1 MLRTKP
7 WIFGA
12 ALVALIAATLV
23 SLPMIV
29 RLWVES
35 RIASVTGRTVRIQ
48 NVDVNLFTRRL
59 RLEGFRLGGNGTSPA
74 RFDRFEGRLRLGPLL
89 EGHLSFEE
97 ATLVGLTVHIARVRP
112 DKLNISDVIT
122 RLVTDAQGEPV
133 PLTLDH
139 FVLDRGRVVFDDQV
153 MRPRSAWEATG
164 LHLDAHDITTVTDA
178 RAGAANLTFALGDAS
193 VEVTAEQ
200 IGLRP
205 VHVRASV
212 ALQGMDLA
220 RIWKYVPSDA
230 GIRPE
235 QGRFTGQMEL
245 RYSAVD
251 GIRAS
256 SEATIEGLAL
266 WRRGQ
271 TRPFVT
277 TPTMSLSSGALVY
290 RNGVVRAGHLEVSGS
305 PSVIDDSLSPTRRY
319 DLQEVTIAADDLSY
333 PGPTPGRVTLT
344 AELSDG
350 GKVRATGSLQ
360 VFPFAVD
367 LGVELAQ
374 VELPLLQAYLPPD
387 SSFTVDR
394 GRLSAD
400 LGLTCC
406 IADQVHV
413 SGTFAAPGLIVGRRG
428 QSQPFMTHRS
438 LTGSIIDLR
447 LGQGPIAMTRLTISD
462 NPVLIDGS
470 VSPPQRFDFRSLVLT
485 AGATTWPVEQAPRVR
500 LTVAMDG
507 GGTADVHG
515 TVDPS
520 TWAADLKATL
530 TDVDLTRARPY
541 LPAGTPIA
549 IAGGRLGTAL
559 TLKHDPGR
567 GVRLD
572 GHGLVR
578 GLALARSDVSEPFLT
593 DPSLAL
599 RLEQFVITDGRLS
612 AAIVAAAG
620 APTVIDRPHGS
631 ARRLAVPGLRLTLA
645 GIRWPASRPIGLEIQ
660 ASLPESGTFKA
671 SGSIEIDT
679 GAIGA
684 TLTLRDGALGPFAA
698 FLPIRTAI
706 EGRADA
712 DLELRANLRD
722 SFRIE
727 ARGRAALRVA
737 TLGPEESPV
746 VRVERVEA
754 RSIEAV
760 WPGRVMA
767 GTVVVTKPSALI
779 EREEDGTFPLRAML
793 RPRGV
798 PPDSSPSS
806 GARAER
812 LRSWPGIDV
821 ERLTIDDGTVRFVDR
836 STRPFF
842 SEEITDLDL
851 TLRGVTSAPGRP
863 ASLEVQGVVGGDAE
877 LDLRGAVSPL
887 HGPLLID
894 VAGELRDFAVPR
906 TNPYARKHLGWIA
919 RTGSLTTDV
928 KYRIVGDRIDAT
940 NEIVVERLNVDRL
953 TAGGGVVKDRL
964 GLPLGLVVSLL
975 KDVRGDIRLSV
986 PVSGQ
991 LGAPDFSFGRAFTT
1005 VLGNLLARAVTA
1017 PFRTIG
1023 KILRAGDEI
1032 KEVSIDPLL
1041 FDPGSVA
1048 ISADGERHVQRVA
1061 DFLRASPYV
1070 GLELRSVVS
1079 QADLERL
1086 ESQAVTE
1093 RIDKFRREQGMPDF
1107 PRAARRLFRASYPDQ
1122 QPPDDLDALLAVMG
1136 AREPAPAGL
1145 LEQLRRRRITVV
1157 RERLA
1162 EAAGVERERLRPAS
1176 PPETSHPGQHGQVE
1190 FELRTL
1196 EN

>member
-1 MLRTKP
+1 M
-7 WIFGA
+7 IFGA
-12 ALVALIAATLV
+12 VLVALIAATLV
-23 SLPMIV
+23 ALPMIV

-35 RIASVTGRTVRIQ
+35 RIASVTGRTVHVQ

-59 RLEGFRLGGNGTSPA
+59 RLEGFQLDDDGRSLA
-74 RFDRFEGRLRLGPLL
+74 RFDRLDGRFRLGPLL

-97 ATLVGLTVHIARVRP
+97 ATLIGATVRIVRVRP
-112 DKLNISDVIT
+112 DKLNISDVIA
-122 RLVTDAQGEPV
+122 RLVTDAEGEPV
-133 PLTLDH
+133 HLTLDH

-164 LHLDAHDITTVTDA
+164 LRLDARDITTVTDA
-178 RAGAANLTFALGDAS
+178 RAGAASLTFALGDAL
-193 VEVTAEQ
+193 VKVTAQQ

-205 VHVRASV
+205 LHVRASV
-212 ALQGMDLA
+212 ALQGLDLA

-230 GIRPE
+230 AIRPE

-271 TRPFVT
+271 TQPLVT
-277 TPTMSLSSGALVY
+277 TPTLSLSSGALVY
-290 RNGVVRAGHLEVSGS
+290 RDGVVRAGHLEVSGN
-305 PSVIDDSLSPTRRY
+305 PSVIDDSLSPPLRY
-319 DLQEVTIAADDLSY
+319 DLQEVTITADDLSY
-333 PGPTPGRVTLT
+333 PGPIPGRVTLT

-350 GKVRATGSLQ
+350 GKARATGSLH

-374 VELPLLQAYLPPD
+374 VELPLLQAYLSPD
-387 SSFTVDR
+387 SLLTVDR

-406 IADQVHV
+406 PAEQVHV

-438 LTGSIIDLR
+438 LTGSLIDLR
-447 LGQGPIAMTRLTISD
+447 LGQGPITMTRLTISD

-485 AGATTWPVEQAPRVR
+485 AGGITWPVEQAPRVH

-520 TWAADLKATL
+520 TWAADLQATL

-549 IAGGRLGTAL
+549 IVGGRLGTAL
-559 TLKHDPGR
+559 TLKHEPGR
-567 GVRLD
+567 GMRLD
-572 GHGLVR
+572 GHGRVR
-578 GLALARSDVSEPFLT
+578 DLALARSDVSEPFLT
-593 DPSLAL
+593 DPNVAL
-599 RLEQFVITDGRLS
+599 TLDQLVITDRQLS
-612 AAIVAAAG
+612 AATVAAAG
-620 APTVIDRPHGS
+620 APSVIDRSHGP
-631 ARRLAVPGLRLTLA
+631 ARRLAVPGLRLALA
-645 GIRWPASRPIGLEIQ
+645 GVQWPASRPIGLEIQ
-660 ASLPESGTFKA
+660 GSLPDSGTFRA
-671 SGSIEIDT
+671 SGSIDLDT

-698 FLPIRTAI
+698 FLPVRTAI

-712 DLELRANLRD
+712 DLELRANLRH
-722 SFRIE
+722 SPRIE
-727 ARGRAALRVA
+727 ARGRAVLRAA

-760 WPGRVMA
+760 WPGRVAA
-767 GTVVVTKPSALI
+767 GTVVVTQPSALV
-779 EREEDGTFPLRAML
+779 ERKEDGTFPLRAML
-793 RPRGV
+793 KPMGV
-798 PPDSSPSS
+798 PPGSSPSS
-806 GARAER
+806 GARPR
-812 LRSWPGIDV
+812 RSRSWPAVDV
-821 ERLTIDDGTVRFVDR
+821 GRLTIEDGSVRFVDR
-836 STRPFF
+836 STRPFY

-851 TLRGVTSAPGRP
+851 TLRGLTSGSGRP
-863 ASLEVQGVVGGDAE
+863 ASLEVHGVVGGDAE
-877 LDLRGAVSPL
+877 LDLRGEVAVL

-940 NEIVVERLNVDRL
+940 NEIVVEQLNVDRL
-953 TAGGGVVKDRL
+953 TAGDGVVKDRL

-1005 VLGNLLARAVTA
+1005 VLGNLVARAVTA
-1017 PFRTIG
+1017 PLRAIG

-1041 FDPGSVA
+1041 FDPGSVT
-1048 ISADGERHVQRVA
+1048 ISADGESHVQRVA

-1070 GLELRSVVS
+1070 GLELHSVVGE
-1079 QADLERL
+1079 ADLQRL
-1086 ESQAVTE
+1086 ESQALTE
-1093 RIDKFRREQGMPDF
+1093 RIDNFRREQGTADF
-1107 PRAARRLFRASYPDQ
+1107 PTAARRLFRASYPDQ
-1122 QPPDDLDALLAVMG
+1122 HPPDDLDALLAVLR

-1145 LEQLRRRRITVV
+1145 LEQLRRRRIMVV

-1162 EAAGVERERLRPAS
+1162 EAAGVERERLHPA
-1176 PPETSHPGQHGQVE
+1176 PVLETSRPGRQGRVE
-1190 FELRTL
+1190 FKLRAL